1 MNQIEVEVQD
11 ETTETVSPPEETV
24 ILDPT
29 TNPTPT
35 EAPIPSLD
43 TLANDDVVRILDYIP
58 SAIIDL
64 KYATEDNFT
73 GQQIYNS
80 NMEALIRVGTLKK
93 LVLVQEELWDKG
105 YTLVIWDSYR
115 PLSAQFNVSSQNSPT
130 STSVSL

>member
-1 MNQIEVEVQD
+1 MTTIAKYSTLIVVLCLLLSACAPHKTADATVPVDTVTPSVEDAETLSPSQNAGDPMNQIEVEVQD

-35 EAPIPSLD
+35 EVPIPSLD

-58 SAIIDL
+58 NAIIDL

-73 GQQIYNS
+73 G
-80 NMEALIRVGTLKK
+80 K
-93 LVLVQEELWDKG
+93 
-105 YTLVIWDSYR
+105 
-115 PLSAQFNVSSQNSPT
+115 
-130 STSVSL
+130 